1 MLAFPDDAD
10 LSGWNS
16 ESYKDV
22 QFEKSLSTDSAMI
35 LSNWKVSIITHFFL
49 KYIDDKKR
57 ACEWIAQFVWL

>member
-10 LSGWNS
+10 LSGWND

-35 LSNWKVSIITHFFL
+35 LSNWKVSIITHFFWSTL
-49 KYIDDKKR
+49 MTR
-57 ACEWIAQFVWL
+57 EGPVNELHSFVWL